1 MLEVLDKASKELGYK
16 IKVTSAYRSYLSQVI
31 LALKEI
37 SDAAI
42 DKDWDQHSRGAV
54 DIALGNSSR
63 EALAG
68 AYKAFD
74 VILGNQGTIIVYGDG
89 HMHIYPLGERIRME
103 IGIEGIIP
111 LEEQR
116 IYPFTAFKHISEPV
130 KFGGI
135 IDQKYYADRIE
146 NGLVPVNLK
155 ESPYWILNIAKGRV
169 FPESWTTRTDEGR
182 RALKPNYARLLHVVQ
197 EALRF
202 NAKGLVSYEE
212 IPSLMAI
219 IDWVKIYETQYGSF
233 GKDDALDLI
242 AQITVSLL
250 SHNIEETLPVKP
262 ATTGGS
268 YEMAYKTAVRLLKDR
283 KQTPDSIWNEIF
295 NGVSRD
301 ISDKELLD
309 MVQKLFVLP
318 DGAQAVG
325 LPKIAEAVFAPDGQK
340 ALLCDW
346 LITAYILNNVEALK
360 GFCNR
365 IGLEWGGLNNDKVRV
380 FAVST
385 NLGWDS
391 IFREGLKRNL
401 KELQDIAK
409 GDYSLEIKA
418 EAARIA
424 EKLDKKLN
432 RISGLNAKMVEAFY
446 KSPDGQRMKS
456 LLTLI
461 GKSIHLSGG
470 TRNINIVKDINNQL
484 GFRVD
489 LTKLRSDIIKLLFQ
503 AKTKEEIMGILDIIN
518 RIDGGAPSSNRH
530 QTNNNTSSSLP
541 PLIPGSTN
549 GTSGNGAPGASSSM
563 GGSDKTTRPAFVGS
577 VIGSLT
583 SSSLSAAGGVNTTNE
598 GIASSSMRG
607 SVLGAGGI
615 FMANAI
621 GAIAVRLQ
629 NISAQTYRK
638 VRVLLDAVSKVL
650 RTFGAV
656 VVNKTTTER
665 TSGSPTAE
673 KRTTYRGIDYRGKSS
688 RPECV
693 Y

>member
-1 MLEVLDKASKELGYK
+1 MGYQEEEAKKLAGEQIKHLENTLNEYPQKVLVAQEMLEVLDKASKELGYK

-155 ESPYWILNIAKGRV
+155 ESPYWILNLAKGRV
-169 FPESWTTRTDEGR
+169 FPASWTTRTDGGR

-283 KQTPDSIWNEIF
+283 KQTPILFGMRYLMGFPEI
-295 NGVSRD
+295 
-301 ISDKELLD
+301 
-309 MVQKLFVLP
+309 
-318 DGAQAVG
+318 
-325 LPKIAEAVFAPDGQK
+325 
-340 ALLCDW
+340 
-346 LITAYILNNVEALK
+346 
-360 GFCNR
+360 
-365 IGLEWGGLNNDKVRV
+365 
-380 FAVST
+380 
-385 NLGWDS
+385 
-391 IFREGLKRNL
+391 
-401 KELQDIAK
+401 
-409 GDYSLEIKA
+409 
-418 EAARIA
+418 
-424 EKLDKKLN
+424 
-432 RISGLNAKMVEAFY
+432 
-446 KSPDGQRMKS
+446 
-456 LLTLI
+456 
-461 GKSIHLSGG
+461 
-470 TRNINIVKDINNQL
+470 
-484 GFRVD
+484 
-489 LTKLRSDIIKLLFQ
+489 
-503 AKTKEEIMGILDIIN
+503 
-518 RIDGGAPSSNRH
+518 
-530 QTNNNTSSSLP
+530 
-541 PLIPGSTN
+541 
-549 GTSGNGAPGASSSM
+549 
-563 GGSDKTTRPAFVGS
+563 
-577 VIGSLT
+577 
-583 SSSLSAAGGVNTTNE
+583 
-598 GIASSSMRG
+598 
-607 SVLGAGGI
+607 
-615 FMANAI
+615 
-621 GAIAVRLQ
+621 
-629 NISAQTYRK
+629 
-638 VRVLLDAVSKVL
+638 
-650 RTFGAV
+650 
-656 VVNKTTTER
+656 
-665 TSGSPTAE
+665 
-673 KRTTYRGIDYRGKSS
+673 
-688 RPECV
+688 
-693 Y
+693 